1 MLQTSINKLLL
12 KQQQE
17 GATQLVIPNAL
28 IQEYQEYLEEQQC
41 VGLAEIAS
49 IYQTEDERLRNK
61 PRRKAVPN
69 PALELDMARYR
80 LKIER
85 KFAESYVNHTFR
97 MPKLEPQPL
106 KFRYSDGVTLVDS
119 ETAQII
125 SKRFS
130 TQTPTSQQQQMIA
143 ELNNDSNELATANT
157 MKVGMLYSPSSS
169 SMLENVAVGGPNPH
183 HPAASNKKTPVSSQ

>member
-1 MLQTSINKLLL
+1 MSYEQIEFEMLHMNINQMLLRH
-12 KQQQE
+12 QQE
-17 GATQLVIPNAL
+17 GAKQLVIPNSL
-28 IQEYQEYLEEQQC
+28 IQGYQEYLEEQQC

-85 KFAESYVNHTFR
+85 KFAESYVNHSFK
-97 MPKLEPQPL
+97 MPKLQPQPM
-106 KFRYSDGVTLVDS
+106 KFRHSDGVTLIDS

-125 SKRFS
+125 SKRC
-130 TQTPTSQQQQMIA
+130 
-143 ELNNDSNELATANT
+143 
-157 MKVGMLYSPSSS
+157 SS
-169 SMLENVAVGGPNPH
+169 
-183 HPAASNKKTPVSSQ
+183 